1 MRLRTR
7 QVAERPRQNFKR
19 VGLQFGTVL
28 LLASMN
34 LFGREDFIRPFRPEL
49 QEIRPASRV
58 LVLSIPDRM
67 LALTEDGVVLKTFR
81 VAVGKPSTPSPA
93 GEMKIINKVADPTYY
108 HKGTVVKP
116 GKGNPLGSRWMGLSK
131 PGYGIHGTNVQNSVG
146 KAASHG
152 CFRMR
157 KHDVEELF
165 ILVRVGDLVEIHEE
179 RDAKVATIFVEPGK
193 NVIATPSVSLAH
205 ALAHAPEATEG
216 EAGGN

>member
-19 VGLQFGTVL
+19 VGLQLGTVL

-34 LFGREDFIRPFRPEL
+34 LLGREDFIRPFRPGL
-49 QEIRPASRV
+49 QEIKPATRV
-58 LVLSIPDRM
+58 VVLSIPDRM

-165 ILVRVGDLVEIHEE
+165 NQVRVGDLVEIHEE
-179 RDAKVATIFVEPGK
+179 RDAKVAAIFVEPGK
-193 NVIATPSVSLAH
+193 NVIAPPPTSVAH
-205 ALAHAPEATEG
+205 ALAPTPETTESG
-216 EAGGN
+216 AGGN

>member
-1 MRLRTR
+1 MWPITS
-7 QVAERPRQNFKR
+7 QVAEKPRQNFKHL
-19 VGLQFGTVL
+19 GLQFGTVL

-193 NVIATPSVSLAH
+193 NVIATPSARLAH
-205 ALAHAPEATEG
+205 ALAPTPETTESG
-216 EAGGN
+216 AGGN

>member
-1 MRLRTR
+1 MRLMTS

-19 VGLQFGTVL
+19 VGLQLGAVL

-34 LFGREDFIRPFRPEL
+34 LLGREDFIRPFRPDL
-49 QEIRPASRV
+49 QEIKPSTRV
-58 LVLSIPDRM
+58 IVLSIPDRM

-93 GEMKIINKVADPTYY
+93 GEMKIINKVAEPTYY
-108 HKGTVVKP
+108 HKGAVVKP

-131 PGYGIHGTNVQNSVG
+131 PGYGIHGTNVQSSVG

-165 ILVRVGDLVEIHEE
+165 TLVRVGDVVEIHAD
-179 RDAKVATIFVEPGK
+179 RDAKVGAIFVDPEKKG
-193 NVIATPSVSLAH
+193 IATPQTSLAH
-205 ALAHAPEATEG
+205 ALMPAPETTESG
-216 EAGGN
+216 TGGN